1 MSFNIVVCVK
11 QVVDPDTP
19 SAAFKIDK
27 ANLSVSPAEGIPPV
41 VNGYCENAVE
51 AALKI
56 KDSIPDVNV
65 TVISLGTNF
74 ILDVIKKP
82 LSMGADQII
91 LVEDPNLENLDPF
104 STSKILS
111 ATINNMPSYDLIICG
126 QHASDWDNA
135 HVPMGIA
142 ENLRIPCLN
151 SAREIKAEEGQNDI
165 TIKSSI
171 PDGYISLKSRL
182 PALITVNNE
191 IGEPRYPTLK
201 GIMQASRK
209 KPEKLTLSDINITKS
224 EIYPKMSLINLDL
237 PVSNSQCEILEG
249 EDDTDSGRLLA
260 LKLRE
265 DKII

>member
-1 MSFNIVVCVK
+1 MSLNILVCVK

-19 SAAFKIDK
+19 SAAFKIDQD
-27 ANLSVSPAEGIPPV
+27 NLSVIPADGIPPV

-56 KDSIPDVNV
+56 KDSLPETTV
-65 TVISLGTNF
+65 TVISIGTNF
-74 ILDVIKKP
+74 VMDVIKKP
-82 LSMGADQII
+82 LSMGADQMI
-91 LVEDPNLENLDPF
+91 LVNDQKLEKLDPF
-104 STSKILS
+104 STTKILS
-111 ATINNMPSYDLIICG
+111 AVITKISDFDLIICG

-142 ENLRIPCLN
+142 EALNIPCLN
-151 SAREIKAEEGQNDI
+151 SAREITIEKDSI
-165 TIKSSI
+165 TTKNSI
-171 PDGYISLKSRL
+171 PDGYISLKSTL
-182 PALITVNNE
+182 PALVTVSNE

-209 KPEKLTLSDINITKS
+209 KPETLNLEDINIS
-224 EIYPKMSLINLDL
+224 ESDITPKMTLTELSL
-237 PVSNSQCEILEG
+237 PMSNTQCEILQG
-249 EDDTDSGRLLA
+249 EDDADSGRLLA

>member
-19 SAAFKIDK
+19 SAAFNINHDR
-27 ANLSVSPAEGIPPV
+27 LSVIPADGIPPV

-56 KDSIPDVNV
+56 KDSIPDTTV
-65 TVISLGTNF
+65 TVVSIGTNF
-74 ILDVIKKP
+74 IMDVIKKP
-82 LSMGADQII
+82 LSMGADKMI
-91 LVEDPNLENLDPF
+91 LVDDPNLENLDPF
-104 STSKILS
+104 STTKILS
-111 ATINNMPSYDLIICG
+111 SVISKISDYDLIICG

-135 HVPMGIA
+135 HVPMGIS
-142 ENLRIPCLN
+142 ETLNIPCLN
-151 SAREIKAEEGQNDI
+151 SAREIDIKPNEI

-171 PDGYISLKSRL
+171 PDGYIVLKSTL
-182 PALITVNNE
+182 PALITVSNE

-209 KPEKLTLSDINITKS
+209 TPEKLSFEDIDIKISDLS
-224 EIYPKMSLINLDL
+224 PKMTLVDLAL
-237 PVSNSQCEILEG
+237 PVSNSKCEILEG
-249 EDDTDSGRLLA
+249 EDDADSGKLLA

-265 DKII
+265 SKII